1 MTDLIARLE
10 KEGGSRELDA
20 EIHLALDETG
30 NMEWYVARDGEEMI
44 VSGDD
49 IHGRKP
55 VNFPKYTTSLDA
67 AIALC
72 ERVLPGWDWY
82 RVASHDGTVYMGVA
96 PKQRAHVPAAGTWS
110 NHPEMCIALCIAL
123 LRALEEGK

>member
-1 MTDLIARLE
+1 MTKADLIARLE

-67 AIALC
+67 SIALC
-72 ERVLPGWDWY
+72 EQKTETREQFIEVLDKGVDLWIASGDEDY
-82 RVASHDGTVYMGVA
+82 RTM
-96 PKQRAHVPAAGTWS
+96 PKYVV
-110 NHPEMCIALCIAL
+110 IAL
-123 LRALEEGK
+123 LRALEDGK

>member
-1 MTDLIARLE
+1 
-10 KEGGSRELDA
+10 LDA
-20 EIHLALDETG
+20 AIHLALDETG

-72 ERVLPGWDWY
+72 ERVLPE
-82 RVASHDGTVYMGVA
+82 
-96 PKQRAHVPAAGTWS
+96 GTWS
-110 NHPEMCIALCIAL
+110 VDFHRAEKCYAGVRKDDWTPPVHGYGISPATALCIAIL
-123 LRALEEGK
+123 KALSALEGGK

>member
-1 MTDLIARLE
+1 MTKADLIARLE

-72 ERVLPGWDWY
+72 ERVLPGWSISIEILQSSATCDVY
-82 RVASHDGTVYMGVA
+82 NLLEGQLGRRVQAKTPEVA
-96 PKQRAHVPAAGTWS
+96 T
-110 NHPEMCIALCIAL
+110 CIAL
-123 LRALEEGK
+123 LRALEDGK